1 MYINIKYTRPGVDIR
16 SSPRNGLN
24 SPSRLCKEVWD
35 IWVLELIGTWLGLG
49 LRVLGRGLKIVM
61 MIMIMVILRYRM
73 TPPESPRDRDGAS
86 VEMAGGQERENQ
98 NPGHVRDL

>member
-1 MYINIKYTRPGVDIR
+1 MGGWWPT
-16 SSPRNGLN
+16 GLYRN
-24 SPSRLCKEVWD
+24 SPSSLGTN
-35 IWVLELIGTWLGLG
+35 WVLELIGTWLGLG